1 VEREPLLLHSLTIFE
16 PLLEACLDAVAPKR
30 VGEIGSETG
39 GTTKLLVDWARRHDA
54 TVWTVE
60 PFPAHDLLELEDQAA
75 PLTVVRG
82 RSPEAL
88 AEAPECGVWLIDG
101 DHNYWT
107 VRQECQRAAADGSLA
122 ILHDVAWPCAR
133 RDQYYDPTAIPP
145 EGLHPHTWD
154 AGVVPGDP
162 GTRPVGG
169 MRGDGQ
175 FAYAEHEGGEENGVL
190 TAVESV
196 AADRGDLELLVIP
209 VVFGVGL
216 LFPKAAPWADAV
228 RAAAAPYAGSELL
241 ATLER
246 NRISLYTRVL
256 ELQDEVAALS
266 ARHSGLATEY
276 ERQAAADAA
285 ELAWLRLE
293 RARAL
298 EANGGAPA
306 AR

>member
-1 VEREPLLLHSLTIFE
+1 MEPEPLLLHSLTTFE
-16 PLLEACLDAVAPKR
+16 PLLEACLDAVAPKQI
-30 VGEIGSETG
+30 GEIGSESG
-39 GTTKLLVDWARRHDA
+39 GTTKLLVDWARRNDA
-54 TVWTVE
+54 SVWTVE
-60 PFPAHDLLELEDQAA
+60 PFPAHDLLELEAAAA
-75 PLTVVRG
+75 PLTVARG

-88 AEAPECGVWLIDG
+88 ADAPRCDVWLIDG

-107 VRQECQRAAADGSLA
+107 VRQECERAAADGALA

-145 EGLHPHTWD
+145 EGVHPHTWD
-154 AGVVPGDP
+154 EGVVPGDP
-162 GTRPVGG
+162 GTRPAGG
-169 MRGDGQ
+169 LRGDGQ
-175 FAYAEHEGGEENGVL
+175 FAYARTEGGAENGVL

-196 AADRGDLELLVIP
+196 VSDRGDIELHVVP
-209 VVFGVGL
+209 VVFGVGF
-216 LFPKAAPWADAV
+216 LFPTDAPWADAV
-228 RAAAAPYAGSELL
+228 RALAAPYAGSELL
-241 ATLER
+241 ARLER
-246 NRISLYTRVL
+246 NRLALYTRVL

-266 ARHSGLATEY
+266 ARHTGLAAEY

-298 EANGGAPA
+298 EATGGAPT